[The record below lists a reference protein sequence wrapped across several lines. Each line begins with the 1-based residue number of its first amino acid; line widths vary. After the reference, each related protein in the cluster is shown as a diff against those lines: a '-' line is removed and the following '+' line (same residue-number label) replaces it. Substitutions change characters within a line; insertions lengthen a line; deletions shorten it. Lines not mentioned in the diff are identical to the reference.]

1 MLPAA
6 LDDLH
11 EDQYNSTGVEEFW
24 ELEFFPYPVWREP
37 AMHQMLI
44 DVALG
49 GAQAFIQSQ
58 RPGRMSQN
66 VLLRI
71 DLALTQHGH
80 QVGPHSTHEYT
91 SQSLPTRH
99 KVLRREVYAH

>member
-6 LDDLH
+6 LDYLH
-11 EDQYNSTGVEEFW
+11 EDQYNSTGVDEFW
-24 ELEFFPYPVWREP
+24 ELQFFPYPVWREP

-49 GAQAFIQSQ
+49 GAQAFIQSG

-71 DLALTQHGH
+71 DLALTQHGN
-80 QVGPHSTHEYT
+80 QVRRHFTHELT
-91 SQSLPTRH
+91 SQSMPMRH
-99 KVLRREVYAH
+99 KGLQHEVYVH